1 MIPMESINISA
12 NLILLAGFS
21 CCINGGSLSDKQV
34 PEYTGPSFQERSPQ
48 VAVLAG
54 GCFWG
59 VDAVYKHVLG
69 VLEVKSGY
77 AGGSEK
83 TANYESVCTGKT
95 GHAESVRIVYDPDS
109 ISFSTLLKIFFTVV
123 HDPTEVNRQGPDT
136 GTQYRSAIFATTPS
150 QKQIAESYIDQ
161 INQAGVFPKPIAS
174 QVAVLEHFYLA
185 EDYHQN
191 FLELHLSNPYIVIHD
206 LPKLNHLRKRFP
218 ELYR

>member
-12 NLILLAGFS
+12 NLFFLAGFS
-21 CCINGGSLSDKQV
+21 SCINGGDLPDKQV
-34 PEYTGPSFQERSPQ
+34 PEYRGPSLPEKPPQ

-83 TANYESVCTGKT
+83 TADYESVCTGRT
-95 GHAESVRIVYDPDS
+95 GHAESVQITYNPDL
-109 ISFSTLLKIFFTVV
+109 ISFSTLLKIFFTVA
-123 HDPTEVNRQGPDT
+123 HDPTELNRQGPDT

-150 QKQIAESYIDQ
+150 QKQMAEAYIDQ
-161 INQAGVFPKPIAS
+161 INREGVFLKPIAT
-174 QVAVLEHFYLA
+174 QVTDLERFYPA

-191 FLELHLSNPYIVIHD
+191 FLELHLSNPYIAIHD

-218 ELYR
+218 DLYR